1 MKIAIQDIF
10 LKLMFNISKYYLK
23 FKMIYPI
30 FPEKIKIEKV
40 EKLVVN
46 FHDKMEYVSNIGFF
60 LDVYVQY
67 TNELHEVHN
76 DLHFLAPRM
85 KIEKFEKFVANLYM
99 QEV

>member
-46 FHDKMEYVSNIGFF
+46 FHDKMEYVSNTGFLTF
-60 LDVYVQY
+60 MF
-67 TNELHEVHN
+67 NIPMN
-76 DLHFLAPRM
+76 CM
-85 KIEKFEKFVANLYM
+85 KFIMIYIFWL
-99 QEV
+99 QE